1 MNLFSILQSSAF
13 NCVASV
19 VTSHSMSK
27 LYLLKTMK
35 DVVYLGSIK
44 QMHEIMHKHLPAC
57 GKNCN
62 PENLSPCMNI
72 NDYTVLKK
80 YFSTDL
86 LLCVNANV
94 KIKKS

>member
-1 MNLFSILQSSAF
+1 
-13 NCVASV
+13 
-19 VTSHSMSK
+19 
-27 LYLLKTMK
+27 MK
-35 DVVYLGSIK
+35 GVVYLLGSIK
-44 QMHEIMHKHLPAC
+44 QMHEIMRKHLPTC

-94 KIKKS
+94 KIMKS

>member
-1 MNLFSILQSSAF
+1 
-13 NCVASV
+13 
-19 VTSHSMSK
+19 
-27 LYLLKTMK
+27 MK

-44 QMHEIMHKHLPAC
+44 QMHEIMRKHLPAC

-72 NDYTVLKK
+72 NDYVLKK
-80 YFSTDL
+80 YFSADL

-94 KIKKS
+94 KIMKS

>member
-1 MNLFSILQSSAF
+1 
-13 NCVASV
+13 
-19 VTSHSMSK
+19 
-27 LYLLKTMK
+27 MK

-44 QMHEIMHKHLPAC
+44 QMHEIMRKHLPAC

-80 YFSTDL
+80 IFQYRFIIMCKCKCKNNEIL
-86 LLCVNANV
+86 
-94 KIKKS
+94 KSFHRG

>member
-1 MNLFSILQSSAF
+1 
-13 NCVASV
+13 
-19 VTSHSMSK
+19 
-27 LYLLKTMK
+27 
-35 DVVYLGSIK
+35 
-44 QMHEIMHKHLPAC
+44 MHEIMRKHLPAC
-57 GKNCN
+57 GKNCS

-94 KIKKS
+94 KIMKS